1 VIPDLLLA
9 ALTFYREPARF
20 PHLRDPD
27 APLPVG
33 LTDLLAATTS
43 LLSDPQIGATAAVLN
58 AQEDECRDSVRFFL
72 KQVMLEAEGDYYRI
86 LGIAPDAPRDLI
98 KRHYHYLIRIFHPD
112 KAVGGDSW
120 GGFYALRI
128 NEAYN
133 TLGNSAKRKTYD
145 AALASTNALRPDAVH
160 QPASPGYA
168 SPRPPGHT
176 AYIVHAGGFSHR
188 TKKVAV
194 LLLLLLLLLFFAQ
207 RLYRQNQN
215 PNLRVD
221 TANAISTRVAH
232 VGINP
237 SRQDLVAQGGAV
249 RFNDKSPVE
258 QSLDT
263 RIEMPEP
270 APAPAPEP
278 ERVER

>member
-1 VIPDLLLA
+1 MIPDLLLA

-20 PHLRDPD
+20 PHLRDPG

-43 LLSDPQIGATAAVLN
+43 LLSDSQIGATAAALN

-86 LGIAPDAPRDLI
+86 LGVAPDARCDLI
-98 KRHYHYLIRIFHPD
+98 KRHYQYLIRIFHPD
-112 KAVGGDSW
+112 KAVEGDSW
-120 GGFYALRI
+120 GGLYAPRI

-145 AALASTNALRPDAVH
+145 AALASANALRPNAAH
-160 QPASPGYA
+160 QPASTGFA
-168 SPRPPGHT
+168 SPRPPGGA
-176 AYIVHAGGFSHR
+176 AYFVDAGGFSPR
-188 TKKVAV
+188 AKKVAV
-194 LLLLLLLLLFFAQ
+194 LLLLLLLLLLLFFAQ

-221 TANAISTRVAH
+221 TANAISARVAH
-232 VGINP
+232 V
-237 SRQDLVAQGGAV
+237 A
-249 RFNDKSPVE
+249 
-258 QSLDT
+258 
-263 RIEMPEP
+263 
-270 APAPAPEP
+270 
-278 ERVER
+278 